1 MVSVLLVSVMQYELC
16 LASARQQRLYILFYY
31 ITSTLQACGNQADGR
46 SVLLLLDIVS
56 NIISGMV
63 VFVCLTIAFAML
75 SLYGALVFHGAVSYH
90 YGLSPVFL
98 TIFNKIAI
106 QGTPQMAVDKEA
118 ISLSRVDSFDSKC
131 TFRYYLCNPP

>member
-1 MVSVLLVSVMQYELC
+1 MVSGLLVSVMQYELY
-16 LASARQQRLYILFYY
+16 LASARQQRLYILFSC

-75 SLYGALVFHGAVSYH
+75 SLYGALVFHGAISYH

-98 TIFNKIAI
+98 TRFNNIAI
-106 QGTPQMAVDKEA
+106 QGTHQMAVYKEA
-118 ISLSRVDSFDSKC
+118 ISLSRVYSYDYKC
-131 TFRYYLCNPP
+131 TFPYSMCNPP